1 MATSAPA
8 PGRSQSPRKHP
19 SVVLEP
25 LLLRAVQAADVCGAS
40 VRTWRIWDTTGK
52 IPQPIRIGR
61 VTFWRYDELR
71 AWAAAGCPD
80 RAGWE
85 ASRQ

>member
-8 PGRSQSPRKHP
+8 PSRSQSPRKRAN
-19 SVVLEP
+19 VIFEP
-25 LLLRAVQAADVCGAS
+25 LLLRAAEAAILCGTS

-71 AWAAAGCPD
+71 AWVAAGCPD
-80 RAGWE
+80 RVTWE

>member
-1 MATSAPA
+1 MAISAPA
-8 PGRSQSPRKHP
+8 LSRSQSSHKRAN
-19 SVVLEP
+19 VVLEP
-25 LLLRAVQAADVCGAS
+25 LLLRAVQAAEVCGTS
-40 VRTWRIWDTTGK
+40 VRTWRIWDSTGK

-71 AWAAAGCPD
+71 AWVAAGCPD
-80 RAGWE
+80 RARWE